1 MDQSTYN
8 DISRRIK
15 SNIKINHCDYDD
27 LIQDTLL
34 RLYQKDITDT
44 LDCKKMC
51 VIVAINILRDQKR
64 REKNFLK
71 YVANTPINIVEQ
83 PEQITELKEPLKY
96 KEYYILRYKLNFKY
110 KEIAEYKG
118 ISINSV
124 SHKIREMRREFKEI
138 NCL

>member
-1 MDQSTYN
+1 MITKLKPNANSNTNENSTTVCPIAN
-8 DISRRIK
+8 SKPLRMPSR
-15 SNIKINHCDYDD
+15 DP
-27 LIQDTLL
+27 
-34 RLYQKDITDT
+34 
-44 LDCKKMC
+44 C